1 MSKSK
6 PSAQAARS
14 AKSSSAANAA
24 NGANGASKAKRKPVK
39 AQAGNADKSV
49 SKPTGKRVSTS
60 DPIYRGYGG
69 SGMGHPYYART
80 TVKLPPRAMLRKTAT
95 RDLAIDTKPKFGP
108 VPASVVLNPT
118 PAIHPNFH
126 KTGFPVYGRDGLP
139 MRKIVID
146 FPHAP
151 LHAEQPTV
159 KDWEHGYDPKGAEDW
174 EQRIGK
180 FYASQS
186 AHHKNTPVMDE
197 SLLAELR
204 GVSLLPQAENHP
216 MTDTKLLKS
225 KSSAASASSSTSEA
239 SSTSG
244 ASKLQQLRSDF
255 EQAKAAKNFRAQYWL
270 MRDIIK
276 EREKEA
282 AREGKVKAAASSL
295 SMPVKDAVSMCA
307 AISVSKQ
314 NAVSPATKKR
324 AKDFSLKSM
333 QRAASALKKAG
344 LTVTKTRGKN
354 SYSIEP
360 WKSPKKALDTLA
372 KAGFVTAEAG
382 NGEYWVRLQVTTPV
396 KVQLP
401 VGRISK
407 NGILYASGTLDSA
420 NVMTKL
426 VADVAKR
433 QGE

>member
-1 MSKSK
+1 ML
-6 PSAQAARS
+6 
-14 AKSSSAANAA
+14 
-24 NGANGASKAKRKPVK
+24 KA
-39 AQAGNADKSV
+39 
-49 SKPTGKRVSTS
+49 PT
-60 DPIYRGYGG
+60 
-69 SGMGHPYYART
+69 
-80 TVKLPPRAMLRKTAT
+80 
-95 RDLAIDTKPKFGP
+95 
-108 VPASVVLNPT
+108 
-118 PAIHPNFH
+118 
-126 KTGFPVYGRDGLP
+126 
-139 MRKIVID
+139 D
-146 FPHAP
+146 FLHAP
-151 LHAEQPTV
+151 LHAEQPTARNW
-159 KDWEHGYDPKGAEDW
+159 KKGYDPKGNEDW
-174 EQRIGK
+174 EQRIDK

-186 AHHKNTPVMDE
+186 ANHKTTPVMDE

-204 GVSLLPQAENHP
+204 GVSLLPEAENHP

-225 KSSAASASSSTSEA
+225 KSSAAPVSA
-239 SSTSG
+239 STSG

-255 EQAKAAKNFRAQYWL
+255 EQAKAVKNFRAQYWL

-282 AREGKVKAAASSL
+282 AREGKVKAAEPTSS
-295 SMPVKDAVSMCA
+295 SMPVRDAVSMSA

-324 AKDFSLKSM
+324 AKDFSLKSL

>member
-6 PSAQAARS
+6 PTAKSAR
-14 AKSSSAANAA
+14 SSSAAKGASRNAA
-24 NGANGASKAKRKPVK
+24 KAAKAAK
-39 AQAGNADKSV
+39 AQAGKADKSV
-49 SKPTGKRVSTS
+49 SKPVSKRVSTS

-80 TVKLPPRAMLRKTAT
+80 VIKLPPRSMLRQTAT

-108 VPASVVLNPT
+108 VPVSVVLNPT
-118 PAIHPNFH
+118 PASNPNFL

-159 KDWEHGYDPKGAEDW
+159 KDWEHGYDPKGNEDW
-174 EQRIGK
+174 EQRIGQ

-186 AHHKNTPVMDE
+186 KYHKRAPVMDE

-225 KSSAASASSSTSEA
+225 KSAAPASASA
-239 SSTSG
+239 STSG
-244 ASKLQQLRSDF
+244 ASKLAQLRADF
-255 EQAKAAKNFRAQYWL
+255 EQAKAVSNFRAQYWL

-282 AREGKVKAAASSL
+282 ARKGMVKAPPLA
-295 SMPVKDAVSMCA
+295 MPVKDAVSMCA

-324 AKDFSLKSM
+324 AKDFSLKSL